1 MSLNLIFQILSIL
14 APVFIISSI
23 GYFWRISRGGVNTAQ
38 ITDIVALI
46 GAPCLIFN
54 TLANL
59 KISQE
64 NLNTMFFA
72 ASSTIL
78 ITLIVSIIVLT
89 LIKLPWKIFAPPL
102 TFTNS
107 GNVGIS
113 VCLFAFG
120 QKGLELGVLYF
131 AIIATIHFTIGICIW
146 SESIKLINIF
156 KTPLIYS
163 VILGLFVFNSNIHVP
178 EFLLKTTKIL
188 GGLTIPLMLFS
199 LGISLADLRIIPS
212 KKTIVLTFLRFLIG
226 ITVTLTLISLLKFNN
241 EVKNILLLQSVLPI
255 AVFNYLFAYR
265 YKKNPEEI
273 ASLILSSVIFSMLA
287 LPIMLA
293 IIL

>member
-1 MSLNLIFQILSIL
+1 MTLNLIFQILSIL
-14 APVFIISSI
+14 APVLIISSI
-23 GYFWRISRGGVNTAQ
+23 GYFWRMFRGDVNTSQ
-38 ITDIVALI
+38 ITDIVAII
-46 GAPCLIFN
+46 GAPCLIFS
-54 TLANL
+54 TLSNLQISEANL
-59 KISQE
+59 
-64 NLNTMFFA
+64 NAMFFA
-72 ASSTIL
+72 ASLTVI
-78 ITLIVSIIVLT
+78 ITLILSMIIIT
-89 LIKLPWKIFAPPL
+89 LIRLPWKVFAPPL

-120 QKGLELGVLYF
+120 QKGLELGVVYF
-131 AIIATIHFTIGICIW
+131 AVIATIHFTIGICIW
-146 SESIKLINIF
+146 SESIKPKNIF

-163 VILGLFVFNSNIHVP
+163 VILGLFVFKYNIYVP
-178 EFLLKTTKIL
+178 EFILKTTKIL

-199 LGISLADLRIIPS
+199 LGISLADLKIIPKKRII
-212 KKTIVLTFLRFLIG
+212 ILTFLRFLIG
-226 ITVTLTLISLLKFNN
+226 ISVALTLVSLLKFNN

-265 YKKNPEEI
+265 YKKHPDEI
-273 ASLILSSVIFSMLA
+273 ASLILSSVIFSMIA

>member
-1 MSLNLIFQILSIL
+1 
-14 APVFIISSI
+14 
-23 GYFWRISRGGVNTAQ
+23 
-38 ITDIVALI
+38 
-46 GAPCLIFN
+46 
-54 TLANL
+54 
-59 KISQE
+59 
-64 NLNTMFFA
+64 
-72 ASSTIL
+72 
-78 ITLIVSIIVLT
+78 
-89 LIKLPWKIFAPPL
+89 
-102 TFTNS
+102 
-107 GNVGIS
+107 
-113 VCLFAFG
+113 
-120 QKGLELGVLYF
+120 
-131 AIIATIHFTIGICIW
+131 
-146 SESIKLINIF
+146 
-156 KTPLIYS
+156 
-163 VILGLFVFNSNIHVP
+163 
-178 EFLLKTTKIL
+178 
-188 GGLTIPLMLFS
+188 MLFS

>member
-1 MSLNLIFQILSIL
+1 MTVNLLFHVLSIL

-23 GYFWRISRGGVNTAQ
+23 GYFWSIHRGSVNTAQ
-38 ITDIVALI
+38 ITDIVALV
-46 GAPCLIFN
+46 GAPCLIFY
-54 TLANL
+54 TL
-59 KISQE
+59 S
-64 NLNTMFFA
+64 NLNISKTNLHEMFFA
-72 ASSTIL
+72 AS
-78 ITLIVSIIVLT
+78 LIVIVT
-89 LIKLPWKIFAPPL
+89 LVISVVVLKIFNLPWKVFTPPL

-120 QKGLELGVLYF
+120 QKGLELGVVYF
-131 AIIATIHFTIGICIW
+131 AVIATIHFTIGICIW
-146 SESIKLINIF
+146 SGSIKPKNIF
-156 KTPLIYS
+156 TTPLIYS
-163 VILGLFVFNSNIHVP
+163 VILGLFVLNSNIYIP
-178 EFLLKTTKIL
+178 EFIFKTTKIL

-199 LGISLADLRIIPS
+199 LGMSLADLRIIPS
-212 KKTIVLTFLRFLIG
+212 KKIMVLTCSRFLIG
-226 ITVTLTLISLLKFNN
+226 ICVTLTLTTLLNFNN

-265 YKKNPEEI
+265 YNKHPDEI

-287 LPIMLA
+287 LPLMLT